1 MLVISYLVIFSGVN
15 FLKYNKVFFFLIL
28 LVASLF
34 ISCTDEPSSLGIELI
49 GSENISVKIFDTSLD
64 STEQT
69 SSFFKRV
76 IPLGTADWLLI
87 GKYQDVKASALM
99 KFVFGLPDS
108 LKNAVKADELNVLDS
123 WIILRSRY
131 VYVDSNAAMN
141 FTVHKVNSSWS
152 PTAFTI
158 DSLSKLDYEPTDV
171 SSQFTITD
179 TLYTFHING
188 DLPLEWMKNSVDKT
202 LADNFGI
209 YLDPTLSSDKVIGFQ
224 AFNAISAEAAKLFI
238 VIEKPGAY
246 VDTIRGFISSDI
258 SLVDGPVPNLSPGLI
273 GVQSSVSI
281 NSRLTFDLDSV
292 PAGVVINRA
301 ELFLTPDTLASIKGS
316 SFTNSL
322 RLSYLRY
329 ADSLNTEGNPSF
341 MALKDG
347 KYSGDIT
354 LFVRNW
360 ISRKENN
367 GMLIESG
374 SSTSGLELFVLK
386 GSDFFEFAERPR
398 LRITYTIK

>member
-1 MLVISYLVIFSGVN
+1 MKFNNI
-15 FLKYNKVFFFLIL
+15 FFFLFL
-28 LVASLF
+28 LVAGLF
-34 ISCTDEPSSLGIELI
+34 ISCADEPSSLGIELI
-49 GSENISVKIFDTSLD
+49 GSENISAKIFDTSVD
-64 STEQT
+64 SSGQT
-69 SSFFKRV
+69 SSYFKRV
-76 IPLGTADWLLI
+76 IPLGNADWILV

-108 LKNAVKADELNVLDS
+108 LKNAVKNNELNVLDS

-131 VYVDSNAAMN
+131 VYVDSNATMN
-141 FTVHKVNSSWS
+141 FTVHKVNSYWS

-158 DSLSKLDYEPTDV
+158 DSLSKLNYENNDV
-171 SSQFTITD
+171 GSQFTITD
-179 TLYTFHING
+179 TLYTFHL
-188 DLPLEWMKNSVDKT
+188 DSSLPFDWMKNSVDKT
-202 LADNFGI
+202 TANNFGI
-209 YLDPTLSSDKVIGFQ
+209 YLDPTPSSAKVIGFQ
-224 AFNAISAEAAKLFI
+224 AFNAISAEAAKLFV

-258 SLVDGPVPNLSPGLI
+258 SLVDGPVPNLSPGFMGI
-273 GVQSSVSI
+273 QSSVSI
-281 NSRLTFDLDSV
+281 NSRLTFNLDSV
-292 PAGVVINRA
+292 PPGVVINRA

-316 SFTNSL
+316 RFTNSL

-341 MALKDG
+341 LTFKDG
-347 KYSGDIT
+347 KYSGDVT

-360 ISRKENN
+360 IFRKENN
-367 GMLIESG
+367 GILIEAG

-386 GSDFFEFAERPR
+386 GSDYSEYAERPR